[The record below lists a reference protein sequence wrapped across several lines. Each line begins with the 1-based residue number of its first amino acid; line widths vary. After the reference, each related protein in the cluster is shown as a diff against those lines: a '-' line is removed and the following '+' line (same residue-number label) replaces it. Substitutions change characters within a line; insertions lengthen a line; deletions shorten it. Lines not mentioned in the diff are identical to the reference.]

1 MTTLATGTTLQTK
14 YGRLGGYTGHMI
26 APPERIKALIL
37 GLPGSGKSALL
48 QSHPGAY
55 IFNFDLSSTVTPNPQ
70 ATLWP
75 GIDPKTGRPIN
86 ESGVPIVLTWPAVQE
101 KITILKELAAANAP
115 RPETIVFDSL
125 SAWVQLLFTWIPPA
139 AVELYLRSP
148 DKGPAAHWRALEG
161 KASWTALYDIICAT
175 ICDLSA
181 SGYGVYVIG
190 HVVQTKIPIGEDL
203 FTTELDFAGGP
214 GLWKRI
220 FPLFELS
227 AVVNTTPGTRDIVKT
242 ETITNR
248 DGSTRQSTRRISEP
262 CKNYILTYSMPNLSA
277 ISKSRVPIGDIRLP
291 EQDGWAAYAKAYN
304 EARALR
310 VTPPSPT

>member
-37 GLPGSGKSALL
+37 GLPGSGKSAFL

-55 IFNFDLSSTVTPNPQ
+55 IFNFDLSSTVTPDPK

-86 ESGVPIVLTWPAVQE
+86 ESGSPIVLGWPAVQE
-101 KITILKELAAANAP
+101 KIALLKELAAADQP
-115 RPETIVFDSL
+115 RPETVVFDSL
-125 SAWVQLLFTWIPPA
+125 SAWAQLLISWVPGA
-139 AVELYLRSP
+139 AVSLFLRSP
-148 DKGPAAHWRALEG
+148 DKGPVDNFRALEG
-161 KASWTALYDIICAT
+161 KAAWDAIYSIIYST
-175 ICDLSA
+175 IVDLA
-181 SGYGVYVIG
+181 NAGYGVYVVG
-190 HVVQTKIPIGEDL
+190 HVVQTKVPIGEDQ
-203 FTTELDFAGGP
+203 FTSELDFAGGP

-227 AVVNTTPGTRDIVKT
+227 AVVNTTPGTRDYTKT
-242 ETITNR
+242 DTIANR
-248 DGSTRQSTRRISEP
+248 DGTTRTITRRVSEP
-262 CKNYILTYSMPNLSA
+262 CKNFTLTYSMPNLSA

-291 EQDGWAAYAKAYN
+291 EQDAWAAYAKAYN